1 MMSAAAKRELPLKE
15 QQLFKTVIKHYES
28 KEYKKGFKVSEQI
41 LKKIPEHGETL
52 AMKGLFCSHL
62 DRKEEA
68 HELIKKGIRLDIS
81 SPICWHVYGLFHRGE
96 KNYEEAIKCYSQS
109 LRIEKIQDLSVLQVH
124 LGNYEAF
131 NEACQK
137 LLESK
142 PQLKVNWL
150 GYAISF
156 YLLGQP
162 DLADKVLAEFD
173 ETTKGQVQTTGSLSF
188 YEDSEFV
195 LFRAFL
201 MEESNDFQRALDF
214 LDSVK
219 DRVCDRRTFMEI
231 RAQLLLKLERFN
243 DAEEEYSKLIEM
255 NPDYTKYLDG
265 LEESKGLKG
274 ELDSEKTDKLIA
286 LYASLKMKYPRSH
299 LIHRVPL
306 NYAAGEQFSKLV
318 DHFLVEMFRKGVP
331 SLFNSIKDLLVDK
344 EKAIILKNTVE
355 SYYANLVA
363 FNTFYGEG
371 HAVES
376 PSVYLWVAYFLAQ
389 LADYYRDIDK
399 SLEWI
404 NLAIEH
410 SPTAVELYMTKA
422 RIYKHA
428 GSFNMAME
436 CMDFARSLDLQD
448 RFINSK
454 CTKYKLQN
462 DKIADAEATISLFTR
477 DFTSTDPTQDLIDM
491 QCIWYAYATGK
502 SHQRQ
507 RRYGLALK
515 RYHQIEK
522 HFAEFIDDLID
533 FHSYSIRKQTFQSY
547 VDLLKNF
554 QSIRHHKYY
563 VRAAKSAI
571 ETYLILYESGSS
583 AESMV
588 DGVSLAGIGET
599 ERKKLLKKAK
609 KSEAKKTNG
618 DTAKKEDVYGSK
630 YVVGV
635 DYLAE
640 ATKFLKPML
649 KFNEND
655 LEVQKLGCRVYFAKG
670 KYALGFK
677 CLAKAFQLDNSA
689 PFIHLYS
696 VQLAMAL
703 ENATLQP
710 DIAQGLKEAYAEVFG
725 KEIDLNTLVA
735 ENDGYLDESKP
746 ELVLIGAQVFK
757 LITPEAALPE
767 FINASNN
774 NLIDSCTLEDALS
787 ILNLVALTFND
798 EERGLHLKEAFA
810 KKLTASSKPLQI
822 WDKKVRNG
830 HIKRITDND
839 IQSSVLEIIGTN
851 VSTNY
856 ITCPAQQNRTLGI
869 KLPFLVMI
877 IKNLKKYFTFEVQV
891 LDDKNVR
898 RRFRASNYQS
908 TTRVKPFICTM
919 PMRLDDG
926 WNQIQFN
933 LSDFTRRAYGTN
945 YIETLRV
952 QIHANC
958 RIRRIYFS
966 DRLYSE
972 EELPPEFKLFLP
984 IQKQA

>member
-1 MMSAAAKRELPLKE
+1 MSAAKRELPLKE

-28 KEYKKGFKVSEQI
+28 KEYKKGIKVTEQI

-81 SPICWHVYGLFHRGE
+81 SPIVWH
-96 KNYEEAIKCYSQS
+96 EAS
-109 LRIEKIQDLSVLQVH
+109 
-124 LGNYEAF
+124 
-131 NEACQK
+131 QK

-150 GYAISF
+150 GYAVSF
-156 YLLGQP
+156 YLLGEP
-162 DLADKVLAEFD
+162 DLADKVLEEYG
-173 ETTKGQVQTTGSLSF
+173 ETTKGQIQTTSSLSF

-201 MEESNDFQRALDF
+201 MQESNNFQNALDY
-214 LDSVK
+214 LESVR
-219 DRVCDRRTFMEI
+219 DRVCDHRTFMETK
-231 RAQLLLKLERFN
+231 AQLLLQLEQFE
-243 DAEEEYSKLIEM
+243 DAQAAYLSLIQM
-255 NPDYTKYLDG
+255 NPDHSGYVSG
-265 LEESKGLKG
+265 LEEAKGLKG
-274 ELDSEKTDKLIA
+274 ELDEAKVEQLLA
-286 LYASLKMKYPRSH
+286 MYADLKQQYPKSH
-299 LIHRVPL
+299 LILRVPL
-306 NYAAGEQFSKLV
+306 NYATGVVFKQLLDNLLV
-318 DHFLVEMFRKGVP
+318 IMFRKGVP
-331 SLFNSIKDLLVDK
+331 SLFNSIKDLLLDQ
-344 EKAIILKNTVE
+344 EKADIIKTTVE
-355 SYYANLVA
+355 NYYENLTK

-371 HAVES
+371 HDVES
-376 PSVYLWVAYFLAQ
+376 PSVYLWVTYFLAQ
-389 LADYYRDIDK
+389 LSDYYRDTEK
-399 SLEWI
+399 ALEWI

-422 RIYKHA
+422 KIYKHA
-428 GSFNMAME
+428 GNFNLAME
-436 CMDFARSLDLQD
+436 SMDFARSLDLQD
-448 RFINSK
+448 RFVNSK

-462 DKIADAEATISLFTR
+462 DKVADAEATIALFTR

-491 QCIWYAYATGK
+491 QCIWYAYAVGR
-502 SHQRQ
+502 SYQRQ

-515 RYHQIEK
+515 RYHQIDK
-522 HFAEFIDDLID
+522 HFTEFIDDLID
-533 FHSYSIRKQTFQSY
+533 FHSYSIRKQTFRSY

-554 QSIRHHKYY
+554 QSIRAHKYY
-563 VRAAKSAI
+563 FKAAKSAI
-571 ETYLILYESGSS
+571 ETYLILHESGSS
-583 AESMV
+583 AEAMV
-588 DGVSLAGIGET
+588 DGVSLAGIGES

-609 KSEAKKTNG
+609 KSEAKKASG
-618 DTAKKEDVYGSK
+618 DSTKKEEDIYGTK
-630 YVVGV
+630 FIIGV
-635 DYLAE
+635 DYLGE
-640 ATKFLKPML
+640 AIKFLKPL
-649 KFNEND
+649 LRFNPND
-655 LEVQKLGCRVYFAKG
+655 LEVQKLGCKVYFAKG
-670 KYALGFK
+670 IYYFISGKYGLGFQ
-677 CLAKAFQLDNSA
+677 CLAKAYQLDSSA

-696 VQLAMAL
+696 VQLALGL
-703 ENATLQP
+703 ENGNLNADLS
-710 DIAQGLKEAYAEVFG
+710 QGLKEAYLEVFG
-725 KEIDLNTLVA
+725 KDIDLNALIA
-735 ENDGYLDESKP
+735 ENEKYLAENIP
-746 ELVLIGAQVFK
+746 ERVLIGAQVLKSINPDAK
-757 LITPEAALPE
+757 LPDIISA
-767 FINASNN
+767 N
-774 NLIDSCTLEDALS
+774 NLNLLDSCNLEKYLS
-787 ILNLVALTFND
+787 VNND
-798 EERGLHLKEAFA
+798 
-810 KKLTASSKPLQI
+810 SSKPLQI